1 MTREEKELKRNEL
14 RLFMDDLRKKRARA
28 EKIFRHYDKKWLELK
43 FEHEKIDHELALED
57 GRFKKVKVVNHHVPE
72 VSKLSIAQILLLAE
86 TLGVKVD
93 VKEVNE
99 GV

>member
-14 RLFMDDLRKKRARA
+14 RLFMDDLRKKRSRA
-28 EKIFRHYDKKWLELK
+28 EKVFRHYDKKWLEVK
-43 FEHEKIDHELALED
+43 FEHEKIDYELALED
-57 GRFKKVKVVNHHVPE
+57 ERFKKVKVVNHVPE

-86 TLGVKVD
+86 TLGVKVE